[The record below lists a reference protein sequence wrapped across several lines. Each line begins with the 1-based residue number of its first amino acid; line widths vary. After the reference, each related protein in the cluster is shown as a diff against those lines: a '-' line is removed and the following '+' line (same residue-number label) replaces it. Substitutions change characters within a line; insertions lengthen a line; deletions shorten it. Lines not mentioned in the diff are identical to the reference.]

1 MAGTGIM
8 ASFAP
13 PFYAWVTIRTTITE
27 GGQEMPITDWP
38 ADERPREKLLQR
50 GPQALSDAELLAIFL
65 RTGVKGKTAV
75 DLARELLN
83 EYGSLRA
90 LLEADAERFQRSLG
104 LGQAKYALLR
114 AIMEMARR
122 HLEETLKRDDALT
135 SPQLTRN
142 YLVCRLRG
150 YPHEV
155 FACLFLD
162 NQHRVIAFEELF
174 RGTIDGASVY
184 PREVVKKA
192 LAANSAAVIL
202 AHNHPS
208 GIAEPSEADKHI
220 TQRLRQALGLIDVR
234 VLDHFIIGEGHA
246 YSFAE
251 HGLI

>member
-1 MAGTGIM
+1 MA
-8 ASFAP
+8 
-13 PFYAWVTIRTTITE
+13 
-27 GGQEMPITDWP
+27 ITDWP
-38 ADERPREKLLQR
+38 AEERPREKLLQR

-75 DLARELLN
+75 DLARELLT

-90 LLEADAERFQRSLG
+90 LLEADAERFQQSLG
-104 LGQAKYALLR
+104 LGKAKYALLQ

-122 HLEETLKRDDALT
+122 HLEETLKRESPLT
-135 SPQLTRN
+135 SPELTRD
-142 YLVCRLRG
+142 YLLCRLRG
-150 YPHEV
+150 YAHEV

-192 LAANSAAVIL
+192 LAANSAAVIF

-208 GIAEPSEADKHI
+208 GVAEPSEADKHI

-234 VLDHFIIGEGHA
+234 VLDHFIVGEGRPF
-246 YSFAE
+246 SFAE